1 MVDQNNPYHMVIAR
15 GRVVEQTKKGAE
27 EHIDKLAKNTSALIN
42 IHLGSV
48 HLMKR
53 GL

>member
-1 MVDQNNPYHMVIAR
+1 LIKQSISYGYSR
-15 GRVVEQTKKGAE
+15 GRVVEQANEGAE
-27 EHIDKLAKNTSALIN
+27 EHIDKLAKIPALIN
-42 IHLGSV
+42 IQLGSV